1 MGLFHIQAS
10 DLLFSNTAA
19 REQAIAVAKAEDDGC
34 VANDRILICEVRDRV
49 RAYVAVLKARRA
61 VIRQANAALLSVTL
75 ERLFAGGA

>member
-1 MGLFHIQAS
+1 
-10 DLLFSNTAA
+10 
-19 REQAIAVAKAEDDGC
+19 
-34 VANDRILICEVRDRV
+34 V